1 MQCTYNGQMIDIIM
15 DKQWTYNSESS
26 SELEQYLILAKIVF
40 WLATY
45 FILGIIAFWAGKIF
59 YTR

>member
-1 MQCTYNGQMIDIIM
+1 M
-15 DKQWTYNSESS
+15 DKQWTFNSYSRRIS
-26 SELEQYLILAKIVF
+26 RLEKDLILAKIAF

-45 FILGIIAFWAGKIF
+45 FILGRIAFWAGNIF